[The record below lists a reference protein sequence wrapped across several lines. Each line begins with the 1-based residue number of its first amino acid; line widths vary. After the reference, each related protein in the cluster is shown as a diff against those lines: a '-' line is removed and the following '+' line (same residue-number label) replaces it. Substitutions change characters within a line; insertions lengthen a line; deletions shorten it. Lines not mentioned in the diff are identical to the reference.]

1 MIIDLNRLQMNNR
14 KRKRKVNTESS
25 SSKNHVHS
33 TYDNKS
39 NTANAQERIPNTIRA
54 ILGSTAKILT
64 LPEFIRQYRP
74 SLPHLNLQNP
84 SEDDE
89 RIRQTWLSPSKS
101 LTIKTNLRYTSCCE
115 SLPDLVNHIIWILL
129 QERSK
134 TNRNVLSVG
143 YELSPDTREKNK
155 LRPCPTMKPG
165 VVCKNINDNVSFL
178 KSSSYAKRLHH
189 LMGDDMM
196 RILLLHTS
204 LFLPID
210 QTKENY
216 VLLSGPLLQPWRLKE
231 PLLQSKL
238 WQWNLNVV
246 VPRYTLFYNS
256 SFVPKVGLPSSHIL
270 NKSGDVKKLMDS
282 IFPRDKI
289 MSSIQRHQAT
299 ICTLVHRAHAKCDY
313 SRLLNRYCPL
323 PQFCNIKNESSP
335 TALLPIV
342 AISFTPSHGVISFL
356 CAVLK
361 KAFPMDFW
369 GSRHNLNQVLH
380 KIRVFVLLRRHEQFP
395 HKILMDGIRVKD
407 IRWLWNDRNGK
418 AVKSDHEEATLR
430 VRYMMLWV
438 FRHYLIPLL
447 SSIFY
452 ITESEFSSKLTL
464 YYRKPVW
471 SIFRS
476 LSMKKL
482 LVNQYSEISQ
492 NEAIARIQKQE
503 MGFSRLRLLPK
514 ETGVRPLAMLQ
525 QRVFLDFEITSG
537 MDNNARKH
545 NNGNISYPRKK
556 RRLKDMKFQST
567 NHILEKTFHVLK
579 YERSEKPKTF
589 GAGIYGLNDLMPIL
603 SDFLAKVRS
612 ENPSGDRKGLA
623 NGTQLYFA
631 SVDIK
636 HCYDNINQ
644 AHMLSILS
652 EILSHDDYLIQKH
665 TVLHPLASVSRIGKK
680 KLHNVG
686 PSQKYVRFHDA
697 VIDLSKDYCQSIFE
711 NTGGCAS
718 IMKDD
723 VLKRLDEHLLS
734 HLVLV
739 DGRYGRRLLLQT
751 QGIPQGS
758 IISTLLCNFYYG
770 QMEKRLLSGTGL
782 VGDCSANS
790 IGEKNGHHL
799 LVRIVD
805 DFLLISTNKLV
816 SHNFVQCM
824 ANGDSQLG
832 VRINEQKTL
841 TNYSTKL
848 KRVNGCE
855 EVMEKGTKQ
864 DESGKEFFPWCGLL
878 FDTSSGEVLVDYSR
892 FGHRKAINGI
902 TIDRSCAE
910 GTAFKNC
917 MKSFVKPRCQTY
929 LFDPK
934 INSSRVV
941 ATNFYQ
947 MMLLSAV
954 KTGEYL
960 YTGLSGGVA
969 KNPNFIIRCIDDLI
983 GYAYGRI
990 NSCVSN
996 NKAEGKEFLGKR
1008 ECFYLSF
1015 DAFHFVLKTMVK
1027 QYSDF
1032 DCSTLLVI
1040 LRQRMT
1046 RSLIRST
1053 GDLSDVIQL
1062 SRKQFDLTTMLDW
1075 ES

>member
-1 MIIDLNRLQMNNR
+1 MNTR
-14 KRKRKVNTESS
+14 KRKRKVNTNSS
-25 SSKNHVHS
+25 SSPSSKNNFNFNFNFNS
-33 TYDNKS
+33 DKNAINS
-39 NTANAQERIPNTIRA
+39 NALGNIPGTIRA

-64 LPEFIRQYRP
+64 LPEFILQYGP
-74 SLPHLNLQNP
+74 SLPPLNLQ
-84 SEDDE
+84 SRSKDDE

-101 LTIKTNLRYTSCCE
+101 LTIKTNLRSTSSCE

-129 QERSK
+129 QERNK
-134 TNRNVLSVG
+134 TNRNVLAIG
-143 YELSPDTREKNK
+143 YEISSDTRSKDK
-155 LRPCPTMKPG
+155 LRPCPSMKPG
-165 VVCKNINDNVSFL
+165 VVCKDINDNVSFL

-189 LMGDDMM
+189 LIGDDMM

-204 LFLPID
+204 LFLPIE
-210 QTKENY
+210 QSKGNY
-216 VLLSGPLLQPWRLKE
+216 VLLSGPLLQPWQAKQ
-231 PLLQSKL
+231 PLPQCKL
-238 WQWNLNVV
+238 WQWNQNAT

-256 SFVPKVGLPSSHIL
+256 SFVPKIGLPSSHIL
-270 NKSGDVKKLMDS
+270 NKSEDAKELMNS
-282 IFPRDKI
+282 ILPWDRNMGTIK
-289 MSSIQRHQAT
+289 HLQAKM
-299 ICTLVHRAHAKCDY
+299 CSLVHQTHSKCDY

-323 PQFCNIKNESSP
+323 PQFCNNKNVPSP
-335 TALLPIV
+335 ATLLPIV
-342 AISFTPSHGVISFL
+342 AMSFSPNHGVISFL

-361 KAFPMDFW
+361 KAFPMEFW
-369 GSRHNLNQVLH
+369 GSNHNLSQVLH
-380 KIRVFVLLRRHEQFP
+380 KIRIFVLLRRHEQFP

-407 IRWLWNDRNGK
+407 FRWLWNDSNCK
-418 AVKSDHEEATLR
+418 SLKSDHEEATLR
-430 VRYMMLWV
+430 VRCVMLWV
-438 FRHYLIPLL
+438 FRRYLIPLL

-492 NEAIARIQKQE
+492 NEAIAKIQKQE

-514 ETGVRPLAMLQ
+514 ITGVRPLAMLQ
-525 QRVFLDFEITSG
+525 QRVFLDFENSSG
-537 MDNNARKH
+537 KDKNFIQEH
-545 NNGNISYPRKK
+545 NNGNTSHPRKK

-567 NHILEKTFHVLK
+567 NHVLEKTFNILR

-603 SDFLAKVRS
+603 SNFLAKVRND
-612 ENPSGDRKGLA
+612 NPTGERKILV

-631 SVDIK
+631 SVDIH

-665 TVLHPLASVSRIGKK
+665 NVLYPFTSVGRIGKK

-686 PSQKYVRFHDA
+686 PSHKYVRFHEA
-697 VIDLSKDYCQSIFE
+697 ITDLSKGFCHSIFE
-711 NTGGCAS
+711 DSGGSTS

-734 HLVLV
+734 HLVLI

-758 IISTLLCNFYYG
+758 IISSLLCNFYYG
-770 QMEKRLLSGTGL
+770 QIEQRLLSGTGL
-782 VGDCSANS
+782 VGDCSANGS
-790 IGEKNGHHL
+790 GEENGHHL

-805 DFLLISTNKLV
+805 DFLLITTNKLV
-816 SHNFVQCM
+816 SHNFVQSM
-824 ANGDSQLG
+824 ANGYNQLG

-841 TNYSTKL
+841 INYSARIL
-848 KRVNGCE
+848 RSDGCE
-855 EVMEKGTKQ
+855 EILEKGTQQ
-864 DESGKEFFPWCGLL
+864 DETGKEFFPWCGLL

-892 FGHRKAINGI
+892 FAHRKAINGL

-910 GTAFKNC
+910 GTALKIC
-917 MKSFVKPRCQTY
+917 MKSFVRPRCQSY

-934 INSSRVV
+934 INSFRVI

-954 KTGEYL
+954 KTGEHL

-983 GYAYGRI
+983 GYAYSRI

-996 NKAEGKEFLGKR
+996 NNTAGKVFVDKS
-1008 ECFYLSF
+1008 ECIYLSV
-1015 DAFHFVLKTMVK
+1015 DAFHFVLKAMAK
-1027 QYSDF
+1027 RYSEF
-1032 DCSTLLVI
+1032 DCSSLLVI
-1040 LRQRMT
+1040 LQQRIN
-1046 RSLIRST
+1046 RCLIQST
-1053 GDLSDVIQL
+1053 VELSNVIEL
-1062 SRKQFDLTTMLDW
+1062 SRKQFDLATMLD
-1075 ES
+1075 